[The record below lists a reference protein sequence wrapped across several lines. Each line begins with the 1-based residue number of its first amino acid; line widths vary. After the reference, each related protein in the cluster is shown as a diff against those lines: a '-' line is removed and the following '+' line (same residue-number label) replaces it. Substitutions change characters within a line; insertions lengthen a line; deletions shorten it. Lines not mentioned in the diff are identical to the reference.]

1 MSQNFSFNKDKL
13 QCDLAHNPLR
23 QGQFKQIMSQ
33 RKSYSRTAPASLQA
47 VADHTGLVWCR
58 LTGIL
63 RWQVKDAASQL
74 EFLKEVGSAG
84 VGSLQAPDL
93 LYLQGLL
100 TWKQG
105 QDLSQVMPSTT
116 HTLHGKC
123 HLQQPDLTET
133 NVMR

>member
-1 MSQNFSFNKDKL
+1 M
-13 QCDLAHNPLR
+13 
-23 QGQFKQIMSQ
+23 
-33 RKSYSRTAPASLQA
+33 
-47 VADHTGLVWCR
+47 R

-100 TWKQG
+100 AWKQG
-105 QDLSQVMPSTT
+105 QDLSQVTLSTT
-116 HTLHGKC
+116 NILHRVRQ
-123 HLQQPDLTET
+123 LQQPDLTET
-133 NVMR
+133 DATCLRE